1 MKFNDDLEKKVEEY
15 FGYEITEE
23 DHQIL
28 KILHDAI
35 HNHGILRE
43 GWLSEKEEE
52 RIKEWQTKGCIKLDV
67 NGIVL
72 SKCLKDIIE
81 EMFENWIE
89 RGELND

>member
-43 GWLSEKEEE
+43 GWLSEMA
-52 RIKEWQTKGCIKLDV
+52 LFLV
-67 NGIVL
+67 NA
-72 SKCLKDIIE
+72 
-81 EMFENWIE
+81 
-89 RGELND
+89 